1 MDYLGEGIS
10 EEITNSLARLPNLQV
25 MARSTVSHYTARQ
38 DDPQGV
44 GHDLHVDAV
53 LTGRVLEHDSELNVE
68 TELVNVVTGAQLWG
82 ERYTRST
89 KDASLLQAAIT
100 RDVASQLRPRLSGT
114 VGRDLV
120 RVGTK
125 DAEAYQL
132 YLKGRY
138 HFEKWTPEDFKAAA
152 EFFEKAIARDPSY
165 AAAYAGL
172 ANVYANQAYYGIS
185 GHEPFEKGRTLAQ
198 RALELDPQ
206 NPEAHISLASVDMFY
221 FRNFTEAEGEVN
233 KALALDPSFAYA
245 HLVASWFALEMGRIQ
260 EAITESRK
268 AVELDSL
275 SPLYNNML
283 GEMYYFQRDYNH
295 AIEQQKITLGI
306 NPKYSDAIASLGNAY
321 QQMKDYKQAMEQWI
335 TVAELNGNEAQ
346 ARELGEIFV
355 KSGYNGYLRFY
366 AKQSEAEGRYDDAAQ
381 SRAMLG
387 EKDVAFADL
396 ERAVSAGDHIDT
408 IKLDPALDDLR
419 SDPRYAD
426 LLHRI
431 GLVQ

>member
-25 MARSTVSHYTARQ
+25 MARSTVSHYKARQ

-185 GHEPFEKGRTLAQ
+185 GHEAFEKGRTLAQ

-206 NPEAHISLASVDMFY
+206 NPEAHISLASVDMLY
-221 FRNFTEAEGEVN
+221 FRNFTEAEAEVN